1 MKVTK
6 ESKKG
11 LKTNLKVFMSK
22 KEVDEKIS
30 VRIQELSKT
39 INLKGFRPGKVPADV
54 LKKQYGKAIYGEV
67 LDKILKES
75 STQAIQDNK
84 IRVAGQPKIDL
95 KSFGEDK
102 DLEYIIQI
110 DELPE
115 IKVKAIEEL
124 KITNYDIKISD
135 QETEKKIKEIAKNQ
149 NNFVDKKDNETS
161 QNGDLVIFD
170 YEATVDEKKF
180 EGGSGKNTQ
189 VVLGKDLFIKNFD
202 KQLIGTK
209 KNQEKI
215 VEVNLPENFPNKE
228 YSNKKAKFNCK
239 IINIRKPTE
248 VKINDEFAKSLGAKD
263 LNDLK
268 TAVGKQTKSQY
279 KNTLDSI
286 TKKEILDQLDKFKG
300 IDIPENLIEQEVA
313 ILSQGM
319 KEEEKIKNKKEHQEQ
334 AKKRIKV
341 GLILNEFGEQNNLKV
356 SDQEVQG
363 EIQKQIKMMP
373 GQEKQVMEYFQ
384 KNPSAA
390 SQLKGSLY
398 EDKIISL
405 IKEKAKSTNK
415 IITIEEAEKI
425 ILGKVKVKDS
435 KKEESKTQK
444 TSSKEKTI
452 KKKASKVK
460 KVSKK

>member
-30 VRIQELSKT
+30 TRLEEISKT
-39 INLKGFRPGKVPADV
+39 INLKGFRPGKVPVDV

-102 DLEYIIQI
+102 DLEYVIQI
-110 DELPE
+110 DELPK

-124 KITNYDIKISD
+124 KITNYHIKISD
-135 QETEKKIKEIAKNQ
+135 EEIDKKIKEIAKNQ

-170 YEATVDEKKF
+170 YEATVDEKTF
-180 EGGSGKNTQ
+180 EGGNGKNTQ
-189 VVLGKDLFIKNFD
+189 VILGKDLFIKNFD
-202 KQLIGTK
+202 KQLIGVK

-268 TAVGKQTKSQY
+268 IAVGKQTKDQY

-286 TKKEILDQLDKFKG
+286 TKKEILDQLDKFKE

-313 ILSQGM
+313 ILSQEM
-319 KEEEKIKNKKEHQEQ
+319 KEEEKIKNKTEHEKQ

-363 EIQKQIKMMP
+363 EIQKQIRMMP

-405 IKEKAKSTNK
+405 IKEKAKSINK
-415 IITIEEAEKI
+415 TVTREEAEKI
-425 ILGKVKVKDS
+425 ILGKVKDS
-435 KKEESKTQK
+435 KKEESETKK

-452 KKKASKVK
+452 KKKAQKAK

>member
-1 MKVTK
+1 MKITAIEIKPGMIIEHKNDYWNV
-6 ESKKG
+6 
-11 LKTNLKVFMSK
+11 LKTQHVK
-22 KEVDEKIS
+22 
-30 VRIQELSKT
+30 
-39 INLKGFRPGKVPADV
+39 PGKGGAFNQV
-54 LKKQYGKAIYGEV
+54 E
-67 LDKILKES
+67 
-75 STQAIQDNK
+75 
-84 IRVAGQPKIDL
+84 L
-95 KSFGEDK
+95 KSV
-102 DLEYIIQI
+102 
-110 DELPE
+110 
-115 IKVKAIEEL
+115 IKGTKLNERFRSSETVEKAE
-124 KITNYDIKISD
+124 
-135 QETEKKIKEIAKNQ
+135 
-149 NNFVDKKDNETS
+149 
-161 QNGDLVIFD
+161 
-170 YEATVDEKKF
+170 VDEKKF

-202 KQLIGTK
+202 KQLIGVK

-239 IINIRKPTE
+239 IINVRKPTE
-248 VKINDEFAKSLGAKD
+248 VKIDDEFAKSLGAKD

-268 TAVGKQTKSQY
+268 TVVGKQTKDQY

-286 TKKEILDQLDKFKG
+286 TKREILDQLDKLKG
-300 IDIPENLIEQEVA
+300 IDIPENLVEQEVA
-313 ILSQGM
+313 ILSQEM
-319 KEEEKIKNKKEHQEQ
+319 KEEEKIKNKKENEEQ

-356 SDQEVQG
+356 SDQEVQA

-384 KNPSAA
+384 KNPSAT
-390 SQLKGSLY
+390 SQLRGSLY

-405 IKEKAKSTNK
+405 IKEKAKSTKK
-415 IITIEEAEKI
+415 IITTEEAEKI
-425 ILGKVKVKDS
+425 ILGKVKDS